1 MLALVLSGGGAR
13 GAYEAGVL
21 RYVYET
27 LGERLGRE
35 IAPAVICGTSIG
47 ALTGAWVGALGRP
60 GAVMLAK
67 AWQEME
73 TEHVYRLGWRDLW
86 PFGGGPFYRKTALG
100 EGQALFDPS
109 PLYDRLRETLP
120 WGELHARIDR
130 GALRAFVVATT
141 EVMTGRCVQF
151 ADGAGL
157 IPHQTPTT
165 RMVPRRIGAEHC
177 LASAAIPLVFP
188 AVSIDGRFY
197 VDGSLRQNTPLL
209 PAILLGADKVVVVGV
224 KRSVNQDEP
233 RAPNGPPSPMFL
245 AGKAFDALLLDDI
258 EEDLRQVETVNR
270 MLRWGRGAY
279 PDFLERVRE
288 HRNYHLVDTAYVRP
302 SEDLGKVAAACFEAS
317 RARLPWATRRFLSML
332 HDREADDNSDLL
344 SYLYFHKSFTAELE
358 QLGWEDAR
366 RDEERLA
373 RLVGEEEETR
383 VAMGGVR
390 N

>member
-35 IAPAVICGTSIG
+35 IAPSVICGTSIG

-60 GAVMLAK
+60 GAGMLAK

-73 TEHVYRLGWRDLW
+73 TEHVYRLAWRDLW

-100 EGQALFDPS
+100 EGQALFDPT
-109 PLYDRLRETLP
+109 PLYDRLRDALP

-165 RMVPRRIGAEHC
+165 
-177 LASAAIPLVFP
+177 
-188 AVSIDGRFY
+188 
-197 VDGSLRQNTPLL
+197 
-209 PAILLGADKVVVVGV
+209 
-224 KRSVNQDEP
+224 
-233 RAPNGPPSPMFL
+233 
-245 AGKAFDALLLDDI
+245 
-258 EEDLRQVETVNR
+258 
-270 MLRWGRGAY
+270 
-279 PDFLERVRE
+279 
-288 HRNYHLVDTAYVRP
+288 
-302 SEDLGKVAAACFEAS
+302 
-317 RARLPWATRRFLSML
+317 
-332 HDREADDNSDLL
+332 
-344 SYLYFHKSFTAELE
+344 
-358 QLGWEDAR
+358 
-366 RDEERLA
+366 
-373 RLVGEEEETR
+373 
-383 VAMGGVR
+383 
-390 N
+390 